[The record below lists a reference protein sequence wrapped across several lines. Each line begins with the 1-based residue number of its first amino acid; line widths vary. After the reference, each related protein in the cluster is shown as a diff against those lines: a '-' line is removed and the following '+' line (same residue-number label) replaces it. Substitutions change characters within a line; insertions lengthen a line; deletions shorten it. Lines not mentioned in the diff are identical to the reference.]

1 MHLDKHISK
10 GHDYYY
16 VAQTLRTGKRVSKKR
31 ILYLG
36 RLDNIDE
43 IRRLELE
50 RKIREMDLP
59 GLISLFRSKL
69 YSLGYRFPSLYSS
82 FTVEEVHD
90 LGLPLAFHKICEDIQ
105 FVDTINNYSP
115 KGGGLS
121 LGKLVEIMAIHR
133 ICDPGSLRSLTKW
146 YPTTALPLYTGVH
159 PEDITYDVILNT
171 LDYLQPEFTTQIQ
184 VDLYRNIRKVYGY
197 ECERLDIDLSSTY
210 FEGLKCI
217 IAKFGYSRDKRRDR
231 PQVVIGFV
239 VDQEG
244 ILVTHKTWPGNRTD
258 AKSLKPL
265 NLLLSD
271 TFGLDCPRVVD
282 RGMATYENLKY
293 LDRRKERYLVAL
305 RAKVKST
312 GLLDEIKIPRSKWD
326 EIYEGEFATSIVKGR
341 RNYVINWNSSVA
353 KKKRKQRNAKV
364 RKAEIELKALQDRI
378 SDGNIK
384 SKEERD
390 EEIGYILKKYN
401 VKTFLKIYRNNEGN
415 GFTFDRSE
423 KLSIKNKQEGY
434 QVFVTTEKNLSPKD
448 VVASYRQRDEVE
460 KAIQVIKNV
469 IEIRPMY
476 VWTKEHVLGKI
487 FICAQSYQLRS
498 VMGYILRQTDMNMS
512 LNEAIWHLDRLKAV
526 SIIATG
532 DEVQVFRK
540 ITTMDKDQIALIDI
554 FDIKDRLSKYEMGDG
569 GI

>member
-1 MHLDKHISK
+1 MHLDKHVSK

-16 VAQTLRTGKRVSKKR
+16 VAQTQRIDKRVSKKR

-50 RKIREMDLP
+50 RKISDIDSPELVP
-59 GLISLFRSKL
+59 LFRSKL
-69 YSLGYRFPSLYSS
+69 YSLGYRFPTLFSS
-82 FTVEEVHD
+82 FTVDKVFD
-90 LGLPLAFHKICEDIQ
+90 LGLPVALHKICEDIQ
-105 FVDTINNYSP
+105 LVDIVNNYSP

-133 ICDPGSLRSLTKW
+133 ICDPGSVRSLTRW
-146 YPTTALPLYTGVH
+146 YPTTALPLFTGVR
-159 PEDITYDVILNT
+159 PEDITYDVTLNA
-171 LDYLQPEFTTQIQ
+171 LDYLQPGLTTPMQ

-197 ECERLDIDLSSTY
+197 ECERLDIDLTSTY

-217 IAKFGYSRDKRRDR
+217 LAKFGYSRDKRRDR

-258 AKSLKPL
+258 AKSLKPF
-265 NLLLSD
+265 NRLLSD

-282 RGMATYENLKY
+282 RGMATHENLKY
-293 LDRRKERYLVAL
+293 MDRRKERYLVAL

-341 RNYVINWNSSVA
+341 RKYVINWNSSVA
-353 KKKRKQRNAKV
+353 NTNRKGRNAKV
-364 RKAEIELKALQDRI
+364 RKAEKELKALQKRI
-378 SDGNIK
+378 TDGNIK
-384 SKEERD
+384 SKTERD
-390 EEIGYILKKYN
+390 EEIGYILKKHR
-401 VKTFLKIYRNNEGN
+401 VKSFVKVSRNKRGN
-415 GFTFDRSE
+415 GFTFDRAE
-423 KLSIKNKQEGY
+423 KLSTKNRQEGY
-434 QVFVTTEKNLSPKD
+434 QVFVTTEKDLAPKD

-460 KAIQVIKNV
+460 KAIQSIKNV
-469 IEIRPMY
+469 INIRPMY
-476 VWTKEHVLGKI
+476 VWTKEHVLGRI

-498 VMGYILRQTDMNMS
+498 VMGHVLKQDDMSMS
-512 LNEAIWHLDRLKAV
+512 LNDAIWHLDRLKTV
-526 SIIATG
+526 SVIATG

-540 ITTMDKDQIALIDI
+540 ITTMDKEQLALVNI
-554 FDIKDRLSKYEMGDG
+554 FDLKGHLNDLEVGDG